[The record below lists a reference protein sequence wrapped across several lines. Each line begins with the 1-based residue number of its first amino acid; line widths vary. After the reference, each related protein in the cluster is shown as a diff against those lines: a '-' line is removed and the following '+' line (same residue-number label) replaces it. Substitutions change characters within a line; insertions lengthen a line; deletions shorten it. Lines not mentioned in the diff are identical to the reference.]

1 MRLNEFEMLP
11 ELAFRP
17 RFGRFGGM
25 TLEGGK
31 GGGSAPA
38 PDPSIAAAA
47 NQAMQIGNQSWNQYQ
62 NQTAP
67 QLATAA
73 ANQATNNNNYAANMN
88 NVASNE
94 ANIATQQQ
102 GIYNN
107 MAVPA
112 MQAIQNDANN
122 YNNAGYQ
129 ENIASAALGDVNQQY
144 AQQLQNDQMR
154 QQAYG
159 INPNSGAAQ
168 MTGNANAIQQAAAG
182 AAASTQARS
191 AAVALGLQKQQNVVS
206 MANPS
211 LANAQTAIQNGGT
224 AAGNAVTAQQNN
236 ITNLQG
242 NAQAANNAAAAATG
256 ATQAGGNIANQS
268 YQSQISAFNAQ
279 QQANATTSAG
289 LFGAIGTAAGMIYG
303 GPAGAVA
310 GGTAGKAV
318 GSDIRLKNNIEF
330 IEFRPDGLGVYEFEY
345 KPEFKDSIMAGHGRF
360 RGFMAHEVEQIY
372 PDAVF
377 TTNSGYKAVNYAK
390 VANHAN

>member
-17 RFGRFGGM
+17 RCGRFGGM

-38 PDPSIAAAA
+38 PDPSIAAATK
-47 NQAMQIGNQSWNQYQ
+47 QALDIGNQSWSQYQ

-73 ANQATNNNNYAANMN
+73 ATQATNNNNYAANMN
-88 NVASNE
+88 AIAANE
-94 ANIATQQQ
+94 QGQATQQQ

-112 MQAIQNDANN
+112 MQAIQADANN

-159 INPNSGAAQ
+159 VNPTSGAAQ
-168 MTGNANAIQQAAAG
+168 MVGNANAIQQAAAG

-191 AAVALGLQKQQNVVS
+191 QAVALGLQKQQNVVS
-206 MANPS
+206 MAAPS
-211 LANAQTAIQNGGT
+211 FANAQTAMQNGGT
-224 AAGNAVTAQQNN
+224 AMNNAVTAQQNN
-236 ITNLQG
+236 VTNLQG

-279 QQANATTSAG
+279 QQANATASAG
-289 LFGAIGTAAGMIYG
+289 IGSAIGAGIGAYG
-303 GPAGAVA
+303 ALSH
-310 GGTAGKAV
+310 
-318 GSDIRLKNNIEF
+318 SDIRTKQNIEL
-330 IEFRPDGLGVYEFEY
+330 IVIRPDGLGVYDFEY
-345 KPEFKDSIMAGHGRF
+345 KPEFKSDLLAGHGRY
-360 RGFMAHEVEQIY
+360 RGLMAHEVEQVY
-372 PDAVF
+372 PEAVF
-377 TTNSGYKAVNYAK
+377 MHNGYKVVDYSK
-390 VANHAN
+390 VANYGN